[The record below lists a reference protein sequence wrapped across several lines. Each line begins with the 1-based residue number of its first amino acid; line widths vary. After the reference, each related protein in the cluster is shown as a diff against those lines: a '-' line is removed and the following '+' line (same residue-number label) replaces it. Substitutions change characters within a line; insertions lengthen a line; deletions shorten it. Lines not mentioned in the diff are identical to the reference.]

1 MNLYDDRRVVMTLDA
16 GGTNFVFSAMRGGEM
31 ILEPIRF
38 PSNAHDLDLCLDT
51 LVNGFH
57 AVRSRLAEP
66 PVAISFAFPGPCDY
80 PHGVVG
86 DLPNLPCFRGGVA
99 VGPMLEREFGIPVFM
114 NNDGDLFAYGE
125 AIAGFL
131 PWVNRELEAA
141 GSSKRFKNL
150 VAVTLGTGF
159 GAGIVLDGRP
169 LLGDNAS
176 GVEVWVM
183 SERYSSAHGAE
194 EKVSTRGVR
203 YAYAVGA
210 GVPFEESPMPKEIAE
225 IARGERSGN
234 RDAALEAYRVF
245 GQALGSALSDL
256 LTLVDGV
263 AVVGGGMAA
272 ARDLFLPA
280 ILAEMRST
288 YTGAIKNAQYPRL
301 AQKLFYLN
309 DPDQLGE
316 FCRGSERRIAVPR
329 TDETM
334 VYDPMARLG
343 VGFSER
349 DASQSISLGAY
360 AFALANLK

>member
-1 MNLYDDRRVVMTLDA
+1 MNLYDDHRAVMTLDA
-16 GGTNFVFSAMRGGEM
+16 GGTNFVFSAMRGGEQ

-38 PSNAHDLDLCLDT
+38 SSNAHDLDLCLDT

-57 AVRSRLAEP
+57 AVRSRLGEP

-80 PHGVVG
+80 PRGVVG
-86 DLPNLPCFRGGVA
+86 ELPNLPAFRGGVA

-131 PWVNRELEAA
+131 PWVNRELEQA
-141 GSSKRFKNL
+141 GSAKRYKNL
-150 VAVTLGTGF
+150 VGVTLGTGF

-169 LLGDNAS
+169 LLGDNSS

-183 SERYSSAHGAE
+183 SERYSSIHGAE
-194 EKVSTRGVR
+194 EQVSTRGVR
-203 YAYAVGA
+203 SAYAQAARVA
-210 GVPFEESPMPKEIAE
+210 FEDSPMPKEIAE
-225 IARGERSGN
+225 MARGELTGN
-234 RDAALEAYRVF
+234 RDAAIEAYRLF
-245 GQALGSALSDL
+245 GQALGGTLSNL

-263 AVVGGGMAA
+263 AVIGGGMAA
-272 ARDLFLPA
+272 ARELFVPA
-280 ILAEMRST
+280 MLSEMNSY
-288 YTGAIKNAQYPRL
+288 YTHGITNVAYPRL

-309 DPDQLGE
+309 DPEQLAG
-316 FCRGSERRIAVPR
+316 FCRGGERQIAIPR
-329 TDETM
+329 SNETM
-334 VYDPMARLG
+334 IYDPMARLG
-343 VGFSER
+343 VGFAER